1 MIMTTASRRRGTPS
15 MPSTRPHQVQD
26 FASRVHGTSTARAH
40 RTMGAWPFLCVR
52 GRPPLS
58 MRVPGRYRSET
69 LKARPPSPCRRGALL
84 YEAAQGSYAHR
95 RSTSLP
101 RNAASR
107 STRDRRPPPH
117 SGPSTASAVEPV
129 EASVRGAEHRRRHAS
144 ALVQVLKPNLDA
156 RRDFVSYCARRG
168 HALHGCC

>member
-1 MIMTTASRRRGTPS
+1 MTTASRRRGTPS
-15 MPSTRPHQVQD
+15 MPSMRPHQVQD

-101 RNAASR
+101 RRAARRLARLLLISR
-107 STRDRRPPPH
+107 SIGSTQPNPGNH
-117 SGPSTASAVEPV
+117 FTGTVTISTGPLTENYDVI
-129 EASVRGAEHRRRHAS
+129 R
-144 ALVQVLKPNLDA
+144 
-156 RRDFVSYCARRG
+156 
-168 HALHGCC
+168 

>member
-1 MIMTTASRRRGTPS
+1 MTTASRRRGTPS
-15 MPSTRPHQVQD
+15 TPSTRPHQVQD

-84 YEAAQGSYAHR
+84 YGAAQGSYAHR

-101 RNAASR
+101 AAGYDPDCFRIPCDSPTVLR
-107 STRDRRPPPH
+107 LPERTDTIDAVGPTPSTRLCVFSDLSLQPTTSR
-117 SGPSTASAVEPV
+117 V
-129 EASVRGAEHRRRHAS
+129 SVPGVH
-144 ALVQVLKPNLDA
+144 P
-156 RRDFVSYCARRG
+156 
-168 HALHGCC
+168 